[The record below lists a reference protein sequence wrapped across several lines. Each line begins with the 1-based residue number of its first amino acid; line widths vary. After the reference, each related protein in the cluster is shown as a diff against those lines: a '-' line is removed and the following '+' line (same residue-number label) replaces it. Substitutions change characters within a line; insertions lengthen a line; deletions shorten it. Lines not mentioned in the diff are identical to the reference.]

1 MLEKYSLLFW
11 GCECFFLRVTKVWT
25 YYKVPVAQ
33 YRRSA
38 SALKPLQ
45 NGTPVQDHAAMPP
58 PIAASIPTRKDEV
71 APSDPL
77 ISEAK
82 VTPKVDLVPQQSMLE
97 NANLL
102 DQELQEAKDSACC
115 PAKPKAPK
123 KETKARSKKQP
134 AVKVQK
140 VCGKKQQPGKKS
152 STKESRDKEHYQ
164 NLLAAGVPLMKAL
177 RQKSSGCAGCRNR
190 KWCTRSC
197 WISRGF
203 KI

>member
-1 MLEKYSLLFW
+1 M
-11 GCECFFLRVTKVWT
+11 TKVWT

-152 STKESRDKEHYQ
+152 STKESRDKEHYK
-164 NLLAAGVPLMKAL
+164 NLLAAGVPLKAL
-177 RQKSSGCAGCRNR
+177 RQKSSGCARCRNR

>member
-1 MLEKYSLLFW
+1 MGCDLLGLLVKDMVDTKFSPADLKNLQIFGIPRSLCFKNISSFFL
-11 GCECFFLRVTKVWT
+11 GCECFFLRVTKVWM

-33 YRRSA
+33 YCRSA

-58 PIAASIPTRKDEV
+58 PIAASIPARKDEV
-71 APSDPL
+71 APAAPL

-115 PAKPKAPK
+115 PAKLQKKKPK
-123 KETKARSKKQP
+123 
-134 AVKVQK
+134 
-140 VCGKKQQPGKKS
+140 
-152 STKESRDKEHYQ
+152 Q
-164 NLLAAGVPLMKAL
+164 N
-177 RQKSSGCAGCRNR
+177 QKSNLQ
-190 KWCTRSC
+190 
-197 WISRGF
+197 
-203 KI
+203 